1 MPYLEIDLKKIQHN
15 AKILKETLDSKNMS
29 IMGITKVTLGN
40 PQIAKTL
47 VKAGLTHLGD
57 SRIDNII
64 RMKDAGVKAKFVLIR
79 NPVLNEI
86 HLVVKYADISL
97 NSEIETIEKLSEASI
112 KSGKMHGIILMVE
125 MGDLR
130 EGIMPNDLESIIER
144 VLKLGN
150 IELLGIGTNFKCFA
164 GVIPDENNM
173 NEFSNLAGKIQ
184 KKYSIEFQFISGGNS
199 ANYNWLMESK
209 NRGLINNL
217 RLGTAILF
225 GVEGIYED
233 PISGL
238 YQDAFTFV
246 AEIVEIKEKPVYPK
260 GTITTNAY
268 GEPSIFLNRKPNG
281 SEIRIQAL
289 LNAGRQ
295 DVIEKKLIPKD
306 NIEIMSATSDY
317 IIIDLK
323 GNRNNFKLGDEVRFD
338 LDYEAL
344 LHAMT
349 SPFIL
354 KVFI

>member
-1 MPYLEIDLKKIQHN
+1 MPYLQINLKKIQHN
-15 AKILKETLDSKNMS
+15 AQNLKETLDSKNIS

-40 PQIAKTL
+40 PEIANTIVRAGITL
-47 VKAGLTHLGD
+47 LGD

-64 RMKDAGVKAKFVLIR
+64 RMRNAGVKAKFVLIR
-79 NPVLNEI
+79 NPALNEI
-86 HLVVKYADISL
+86 SLVVKNADISL
-97 NSEIETIEKLSEASI
+97 NSEIETIKKLSETSM
-112 KSGKMHGIILMVE
+112 KLNKKHGVILMVE

-130 EGIMPNDLESIIER
+130 EGILPKDLETIVGK
-144 VLKLGN
+144 VLKLKN
-150 IELLGIGTNFKCFA
+150 IELLGIGANFKCFA
-164 GVIPDENNM
+164 GLIPDENNM
-173 NEFSNLAGKIQ
+173 KEFSDIAEKIQ
-184 KKYSIEFQFISGGNS
+184 KKYDIEFKYISGGNS

-233 PISGL
+233 PIPNL
-238 YQDAFTFV
+238 YQDSFTFI

-268 GEPSIFLNRKPNG
+268 GEPSIFLNKKPNG
-281 SEIRIQAL
+281 KEVRIQAL
-289 LNAGRQ
+289 LNVGRQ

-306 NIEIMSATSDY
+306 DIEIMSATSDY
-317 IIIDLK
+317 IIVDLK
-323 GNRNNFKLGDEVRFD
+323 KNSKNFKLGDELRFD

-344 LHAMT
+344 LHLMT
-349 SPFIL
+349 SPYIS